1 MHGKTKCKHL
11 GMMLM
16 TGMKEPLDYLQ
27 LVGSVDQ
34 YKDVRRTRCKWD
46 LLSSHDTD
54 RGLINLRGL
63 SGMHGKTKCKHLGM
77 MLMTG
82 MKEPLEDP
90 TGPGRKTSIKIDV
103 EIRRTDY
110 PGFLKNY

>member
-1 MHGKTKCKHL
+1 
-11 GMMLM
+11 
-16 TGMKEPLDYLQ
+16 
-27 LVGSVDQ
+27 
-34 YKDVRRTRCKWD
+34 
-46 LLSSHDTD
+46 
-54 RGLINLRGL
+54 
-63 SGMHGKTKCKHLGM
+63 MHGKTKCKHLGM

-103 EIRRTDY
+103 EIRRADY